1 MTYTLEQLRGLVAVA
16 EELHFGRAA
25 ARLRMTQ
32 PPLSRQIQKLEAAV
46 GVRLLDRDKQR
57 VALTPAGEAF
67 LVEARRILAI
77 AEAAPDLARRIHS
90 GSRGVVRL
98 GFTAAST
105 FGTLGRILNRLEQS
119 LPEVRIELFEMV
131 TREQID
137 ALAGEDIDL
146 GLARPPFD
154 SELFDSRLI
163 QQEALLLAVTAGH
176 RLAGL
181 DRPARADDLTGE
193 PLIFHSQ
200 RKARYFHDLMV
211 SMVPLAQERVVHS
224 VSQIL
229 TMLWLVSAGRGV
241 AFVPASATLLRIPQV
256 EFVPL
261 ATHVPR
267 PVELHLL
274 WPRQSRNPALAQVL
288 AALEDLEPREHPSG
302 PVVSPRAGEE
312 TDTEEVSHNA

>member
-1 MTYTLEQLRGLVAVA
+1 MAYTLEQLRGLVAVA

-46 GVRLLDRDKQR
+46 GAQLLDRDNRR
-57 VALTPAGEAF
+57 VSLTPAGAAF
-67 LVEARRILAI
+67 LGEARRILAI
-77 AEAAPDLARRIHS
+77 AEAAPDLARRIS
-90 GSRGVVRL
+90 YGTRGLVRV

-105 FGTLGRILNRLEQS
+105 FGILGRLLNVLERQ

-137 ALAGEDIDL
+137 ALAGEDLDL

-154 SELFDSRLI
+154 PELFDSRLLHR
-163 QQEALLLAVTAGH
+163 EALLLAVPVGH

-181 DRPARADDLTGE
+181 DRPVVPADLVTE

-200 RKARYFHDLMV
+200 QKARYFYDLVV
-211 SMVPLAQERVVHS
+211 SMVPLAQERIVHS

-241 AFVPASATLLRIPQV
+241 AFVPASATLLGVPDV
-256 EFVPL
+256 AYAPL
-261 ATHVPR
+261 ATPVAE

-274 WPRQSRNPALAQVL
+274 WPRQSHNPALGRVL
-288 AALEDLEPREHPSG
+288 EVLQHVTFPAGDTLGVSG
-302 PVVSPRAGEE
+302 DAE
-312 TDTEEVSHNA
+312 TLLDRHRGRFLP